1 MASEG
6 TSAGFVAGVVVS
18 IVCSVCNSVGM
29 GLQKLTHRRLESRPA
44 SDRAYWREPQWLLGL
59 LAMTLASVCAL
70 GNYALLGQS
79 RAAAMASLT
88 IVTNAVMAR
97 YLLGEPFALRDAAV
111 AALIMAGIV
120 VAVVFGSSAG
130 GASSIPLQA
139 LLDSIDRPAAA
150 GMAAGVAV
158 VAAAF
163 VAFIAYAVRRGAAR
177 THVEARLE
185 CACRAFLAGLFSG
198 LTGFLAKGVVV
209 AVEAM
214 FRAKSFADLQMFQFW
229 LFLIFLPVSIVL
241 QLRELNGGLRRF
253 DATEVVPAY
262 QAAIVI
268 WGVTFGWGFYQE
280 NEALETLDEVMF
292 ALGVSVSILGIAAIG
307 FFKRAAPDA
316 AAAAAAA
323 AAADARGDGAA
334 VDATKLLDAPA
345 GGDAAAADAPI
356 FAPAKDDGGG
366 GGASGGAG
374 ALPAGAAAR
383 LPRRMTGANTND
395 FAMPGAGFIEA
406 VTAFAPAGLAQ
417 LVAPIDEEER
427 GATSTE
433 KRGLLSETSLPH
445 IRLPK

>member
-6 TSAGFVAGVVVS
+6 SSGGFVAGVVVS

-44 SDRAYWREPQWLLGL
+44 ADRAYWREPQWLFGL

-139 LLDSIDRPAAA
+139 LLDTIDRPAAA
-150 GMAAGVAV
+150 GMAAGVV
-158 VAAAF
+158 CVAAAF
-163 VAFIAYAVRRGAAR
+163 VAFITYAVRRGAAR
-177 THVEARLE
+177 THIEARLE
-185 CACRAFLAGLFSG
+185 CACRAFLAGLCSG

-209 AVEAM
+209 TVEAM
-214 FRAKSFADLQMFQFW
+214 FRAKSVDDLRMYQFW

-280 NEALETLDEVMF
+280 NEALETFDEVMF

-323 AAADARGDGAA
+323 ALGDGAA

-345 GGDAAAADAPI
+345 GGDVADGAPF
-356 FAPAKDDGGG
+356 FAPAKDDAGGG
-366 GGASGGAG
+366 TGGASGGAG

-383 LPRRMTGANTND
+383 LPRRMTGARDSD

-406 VTAFAPAGLAQ
+406 VNAFAPSGLAH

-427 GATSTE
+427 GATSPE
-433 KRGLLSETSLPH
+433 KRGLLASETSLPN
-445 IRLPK
+445 IRMLQK